1 MYADLPPR
9 RKGIKMAPESE
20 ENEAKVVTVPDAS
33 AVPTSAPDPTPEQ
46 LAADGDSVV
55 DGLEED
61 DNADEG

>member
-1 MYADLPPR
+1 
-9 RKGIKMAPESE
+9 MAPESE